1 MCSLG
6 EEILISETN
15 TKLNYAG
22 YGFEQVQEMEV
33 LEIFFRLEHQ
43 SKRQSKLIWMM
54 TWA

>member
-33 LEIFFRLEHQ
+33 LEIFFDLNIRVKDKA
-43 SKRQSKLIWMM
+43 S
-54 TWA
+54 